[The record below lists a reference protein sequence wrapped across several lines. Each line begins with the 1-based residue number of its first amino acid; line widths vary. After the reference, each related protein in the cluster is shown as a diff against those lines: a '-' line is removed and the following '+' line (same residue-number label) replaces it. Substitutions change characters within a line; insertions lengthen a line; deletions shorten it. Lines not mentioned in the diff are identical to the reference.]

1 VLDLLDLP
9 LRIAAWMVQVDVHLS
24 LMNVKNI
31 LFVGCCILL
40 RLQTTVLEI
49 VTLKWQNPTSLH
61 VSHQQFWMSS
71 FSEMILFLGQFVLT
85 KVFTLGIDSSTGMG
99 GCVRGFLPPG
109 VDLPW

>member
-1 VLDLLDLP
+1 MIYCLITGQVLDLLDLP
-9 LRIAAWMVQVDVHLS
+9 LCIAAWMVQVDVHLS

-49 VTLKWQNPTSLH
+49 VTWEWQNPTSLH
-61 VSHQQFWMSS
+61 VSHEQFWMSS

-85 KVFTLGIDSSTGMG
+85 KVFTLG
-99 GCVRGFLPPG
+99 
-109 VDLPW
+109 

>member
-1 VLDLLDLP
+1 MIYCLITGQVLDLLDLP
-9 LRIAAWMVQVDVHLS
+9 LCIAAWMVQVDVHLS

-49 VTLKWQNPTSLH
+49 VTWEWQNPTSLH
-61 VSHQQFWMSS
+61 VPHEQFWMSS

-85 KVFTLGIDSSTGMG
+85 KVFTLG
-99 GCVRGFLPPG
+99 
-109 VDLPW
+109 

>member
-1 VLDLLDLP
+1 LWWLILIYCLITGQVLDLLDLP
-9 LRIAAWMVQVDVHLS
+9 LCIAAWMVQVDVHLS

-49 VTLKWQNPTSLH
+49 VTWEWQNPTSLH
-61 VSHQQFWMSS
+61 VSHEQFWMSS

-85 KVFTLGIDSSTGMG
+85 KVFTLG
-99 GCVRGFLPPG
+99 
-109 VDLPW
+109 